1 MKINVTLNAPVE
13 FLYQQLI
20 ESALEDIRKQVGKK
34 ISWHDLPNYTYEKKW
49 VSGRVAKMHID
60 SAIPSQAYGYTMTT
74 ADQEFI
80 VEYRLK
86 KKDDTHT
93 ILEYTE
99 DNHAKDAK
107 VKANQNIGAFTLG
120 WLRKHR
126 FKKMARKMA
135 EQYYK

>member
-34 ISWHDLPNYTYEKKW
+34 ISWRDLPNYTYEKKW

-74 ADQEFI
+74 DRKST
-80 VEYRLK
+80 RLNSS
-86 KKDDTHT
+86 H
-93 ILEYTE
+93 
-99 DNHAKDAK
+99 
-107 VKANQNIGAFTLG
+107 
-120 WLRKHR
+120 
-126 FKKMARKMA
+126 
-135 EQYYK
+135 